1 MKYRNLEIGTTI
13 KFKSWNDD
21 LMVGVI
27 EELDN
32 GIYKV
37 SVNNQSIKFNVEPDD
52 VLEVINKAKFEPI
65 YEEPIIEEPIIEEP
79 LIKERKSDFYGM
91 FANGGVFDTE
101 SIDNLPNELTIY
113 IPLFDSNETPAS
125 DEEID
130 KRVNEVRDFLFEN
143 FDEYVIKKL
152 GNSFIDKDGNLVM
165 RKHIQ
170 LSAYPSDNDF
180 RENKSKLIN
189 QISLWANE
197 WVQES
202 VLMEYEDN
210 TFYILP
216 LQDMMKSGG
225 ELWIQ
230 DAVKQ
235 MNKKGSIGAFTKQ
248 AKREGLTPI
257 EFAKKVL
264 SKPQGYT
271 LKTRRRAT
279 FVKNVNPDKF

>member
-1 MKYRNLEIGTTI
+1 MKYGNLEIGTTI

-37 SVNNQSIKFNVEPDD
+37 SVSSQSVKFNVEPND
-52 VLEVINKAKFEPI
+52 VLEVINKTKFEPI
-65 YEEPIIEEPIIEEP
+65 YVEPIIEEPIIEEPIIEE
-79 LIKERKSDFYGM
+79 RKSEFYGI
-91 FANGGVFDTE
+91 FANGGIFDMEKT
-101 SIDNLPNELTIY
+101 DNLPNELTIY
-113 IPLFDSNETPAS
+113 VPIFDSKDIPAS
-125 DEEID
+125 DEEIE

-152 GNSFIDKDGNLVM
+152 GSSYIDSEGNLVM

-180 RENKSKLIN
+180 KENKSKLIN
-189 QISLWANE
+189 QISIWANE
-197 WVQES
+197 WMQES
-202 VLMEYEDN
+202 VLMEYEDD

-216 LQDMMKSGG
+216 LQDMMKRGG

-230 DAVKQ
+230 DAIAQ
-235 MNKKGSIGAFTKQ
+235 MKKKGSVGAFTKQ

-264 SKPQGYT
+264 AKPQGYT
-271 LKTRRRAT
+271 IKTRRRAT